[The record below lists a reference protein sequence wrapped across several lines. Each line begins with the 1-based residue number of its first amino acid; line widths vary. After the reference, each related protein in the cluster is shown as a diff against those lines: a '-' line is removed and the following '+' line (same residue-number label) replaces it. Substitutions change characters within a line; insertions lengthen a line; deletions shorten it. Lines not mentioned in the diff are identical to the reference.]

1 VPSAPCRLQAIVILT
16 LEPERLKEP
25 IGHHQKRSPEM
36 EGLFTPDAQAASGGA
51 AVTYVWYPFQGGRAS
66 VRLFR
71 CCNAHAAPASTKMV
85 WPITLGKSCVGERG
99 KSMKAEESA
108 LAEEDGCRKI
118 SITLIDL
125 FGGVSAM
132 A

>member
-1 VPSAPCRLQAIVILT
+1 MPRRARKRAPFSLLQRPCRT
-16 LEPERLKEP
+16 RKHE
-25 IGHHQKRSPEM
+25 
-36 EGLFTPDAQAASGGA
+36 
-51 AVTYVWYPFQGGRAS
+51 
-66 VRLFR
+66 
-71 CCNAHAAPASTKMV
+71 MV
-85 WPITLGKSCVGERG
+85 WPITRGKSCVGERG